1 MRGSLES
8 TVTRRH
14 PGVHP
19 FPSASVSSTSNGCSS
34 SSSTSMAVGCSRALP
49 YPTVRLHR
57 NATHPFTAF
66 VHSPRASALP
76 ALPFGARDERVRAY
90 ASLVDAH
97 ALEPRVHWRCEH
109 SPRSV
114 GAVTPS
120 LL

>member
-1 MRGSLES
+1 
-8 TVTRRH
+8 
-14 PGVHP
+14 
-19 FPSASVSSTSNGCSS
+19 
-34 SSSTSMAVGCSRALP
+34 MAVGCSRALP
-49 YPTVRLHR
+49 CPTVRLHR

-97 ALEPRVHWRCEH
+97 AVEPRVHWRCEH